1 MKILVSNDDGYF
13 APGLKL
19 LVENPR
25 KNYQVTVVAPDRNR
39 SGSSSSLT
47 LDKPLHVEKIDEE
60 TEFGHFDVYE
70 IDDSVVGLKF
80 LI

>member
-19 LVENPR
+19 LVENLR

-39 SGSSSSLT
+39 SGASSSLT
-47 LDKPLHVEKIDEE
+47 LDNHLPLKR
-60 TEFGHFDVYE
+60 
-70 IDDSVVGLKF
+70 LMRK
-80 LI
+80 LML